1 MGELQVRAAG
11 TVPGPLWGSTH
22 AHPSRAAP
30 RRPVCTICQSHWGL
44 FWLGRPPGAAGE
56 AHTEEPVAEWASW
69 WTPPRRGFGERVR
82 GVDGVPKPPAW
93 HPHGQVSSW
102 QQQEVSGEGCA
113 ARPQTP
119 PSQAAAG
126 VRTWSLGG
134 DPKNHPRHRGLPGA
148 LVSGGQLCRPR
159 GFAPGSRGR
168 GRCLSG
174 VGAARD
180 GPVPLAGG
188 LPGGA
193 GAEVLRCVAHRGA
206 PPACLG
212 QSRPGRS
219 TGSGIQ
225 SQVSLPAE
233 GTAEPGPA
241 SPACLASQLLSQ
253 GLPTNPPG
261 DCWCL

>member
-1 MGELQVRAAG
+1 MAA
-11 TVPGPLWGSTH
+11 
-22 AHPSRAAP
+22 A
-30 RRPVCTICQSHWGL
+30 
-44 FWLGRPPGAAGE
+44 
-56 AHTEEPVAEWASW
+56 
-69 WTPPRRGFGERVR
+69 R
-82 GVDGVPKPPAW
+82 GVWGGACCETPDPAVT
-93 HPHGQVSSW
+93 G
-102 QQQEVSGEGCA
+102 SGWGEHMGLLEG
-113 ARPQTP
+113 TL
-119 PSQAAAG
+119 
-126 VRTWSLGG
+126 RTT
-134 DPKNHPRHRGLPGA
+134 PRHRGLPGA

-168 GRCLSG
+168 GRCPSG

-241 SPACLASQLLSQ
+241 GASGAGRPLQTRPCPLRSRGPHRAVPSSVPFSRRRSTLGEAGLAASVSV
-253 GLPTNPPG
+253 GG
-261 DCWCL
+261 GGRV